1 MSSAKNLVILGAGG
15 QAKVVITTARLCG
28 YEPDAIYDDDESKKG
43 LEFAGVPV
51 VGRIVDLPDDFDKA
65 SFIAIGSNLVRKKIF
80 QRLRKAV
87 WVSLI
92 HPTAFVC
99 ATARIGDGTIICA
112 GARIMVEADIG
123 CQVIINTGA
132 NIDHECGVGDFVHVC
147 PGCNLAGAVELEE
160 GCFVGTGASV
170 IPLKKVGAWA
180 TVGAGAVVVK
190 NVPENVTVVGV
201 PARILKK

>member
-1 MSSAKNLVILGAGG
+1 MSGAKNLVILGAGG

-28 YEPDAIYDDDESKKG
+28 YDPVAIYDDDESKIG
-43 LEFAGVPV
+43 LDFAGVPV
-51 VGRIVDLPDDFDKA
+51 AGRIVDLPDDFDKSA
-65 SFIAIGSNLVRKKIF
+65 FIAIGSNLVRKKIS
-80 QRLRKAV
+80 QRLQKAA
-87 WVSLI
+87 WVSFI

-99 ATARIGDGTIICA
+99 ATARIGHGTIICA

-123 CQVIINTGA
+123 NQVIVNTGA
-132 NIDHECGVGDFVHVC
+132 NIDHECRVGDYVHIC

-160 GCFVGTGASV
+160 GCFIGTGASI
-170 IPLKKVGAWA
+170 IPLKKIGAWA
-180 TVGAGAVVVK
+180 VVGAGAVVTK